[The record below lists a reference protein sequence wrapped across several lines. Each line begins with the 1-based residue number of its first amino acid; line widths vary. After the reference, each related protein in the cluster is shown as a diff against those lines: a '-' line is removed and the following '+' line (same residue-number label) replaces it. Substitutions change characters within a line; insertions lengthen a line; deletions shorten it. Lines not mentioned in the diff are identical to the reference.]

1 MASTDIVKYEDKL
14 PEPVR
19 IFEFSENNSGGSWW
33 LNRKQYDALM
43 AAGFYYE
50 KPEGD
55 SVFGINYDEPFLGS
69 KSDNVPYGWR
79 HNLRVKA
86 VDIRDAVERWEAAT
100 GEDFFAE
107 GCNCCGCP
115 FSMSS
120 VSEPYEYAS
129 GDSVSRETIRPW

>member
-33 LNRKQYDALM
+33 LNRQQYDALM
-43 AAGFYYE
+43 AAGFYYVPSE
-50 KPEGD
+50 
-55 SVFGINYDEPFLGS
+55 YDIEHGYDTDTKTLGS
-69 KSDNVPYGWR
+69 ADVPYGWR
-79 HNLRVKA
+79 HGLQVKA

-107 GCNCCGCP
+107 GCKCCGCP
-115 FSMSS
+115 FSMTA
-120 VSEPYEYAS
+120 VSEPYEYAC